1 MNTGPN
7 SFVQKKLEKV
17 PTFVPLRCCLN
28 RPTISNG
35 AEAIDEDLKI
45 LLESKPNKLLL
56 LLLLQDLDS
65 PREQEDDEVDD
76 VENESEIWE

>member
-1 MNTGPN
+1 M
-7 SFVQKKLEKV
+7 
-17 PTFVPLRCCLN
+17 PTFVPRRCCLN

-56 LLLLQDLDS
+56 LLLLLQDLDS

>member
-1 MNTGPN
+1 M
-7 SFVQKKLEKV
+7 QKKLEKV
-17 PTFVPLRCCLN
+17 PTFVPRRCCLN

-56 LLLLQDLDS
+56 LLLLLLQDLDS